1 MSQELSRTGSRIL
14 RALSPLD
21 DFIQNPQP
29 RVRTETYPETSRN
42 SSRENQRTNEDG
54 CENDLHPEVQ
64 GSLSH
69 VLMKQAP
76 MRHPHGDR
84 CSKRNLLIAPLGLLE
99 ENRTRRGLQVSPDSA
114 METAVRQR
122 E

>member
-21 DFIQNPQP
+21 DFIQNPEP
-29 RVRTETYPETSRN
+29 RVRSETYPETSRIL
-42 SSRENQRTNEDG
+42 SRENQGTNEDG

-69 VLMKQAP
+69 LLMNQAP
-76 MRHPHGDR
+76 MRHPHGER
-84 CSKRNLLIAPLGLLE
+84 FSKRNCLLLPWDFLRKTERGAVYKSAPIP
-99 ENRTRRGLQVSPDSA
+99 Q
-114 METAVRQR
+114 
-122 E
+122 